1 MSREAV
7 NNFISDRLF
16 TNVQPVTIAD
26 LIQKFKIGPSAAK
39 QALYHYYRDIQ
50 NVKYQCVII
59 IVYSDN
65 KITIVKDLANIENED
80 KIKDCFIYALNP
92 IDEFIPNNPAIDQY
106 KCIPIANPYKLEV
119 EHPRPSTVGAQPSR
133 LSHKSTVER
142 SKTVPGGVTAR
153 SVGVTGSGVQ
163 KKTKDM
169 GLKSTALLAKMKKE
183 RAMKEEERQRELQRR
198 KQEELEYRTRND
210 KKRASQL
217 NELQNLFVSDD
228 DDDDEDEDE
237 DEVKHKSPKKAA
249 DSHGKSHQELD
260 QSSPKRLKTEF
271 HTAAELIDML
281 DTTAEE
287 SLLKSSQSQNTDGQE
302 QKEQTAEV
310 PTTDDKKSSEDETV
324 GGTVAS
330 YVDKDGYI
338 VTKKVSHTVEKHTA
352 STNRPRVS
360 SFIQSIGA
368 KKSHSQRRKQGTIES
383 FFKKSK

>member
-1 MSREAV
+1 MRQCQEKQSIILLA
-7 NNFISDRLF
+7 IGYSQ
-16 TNVQPVTIAD
+16 TYSQSQSAD

-210 KKRASQL
+210 K
-217 NELQNLFVSDD
+217 
-228 DDDDEDEDE
+228 
-237 DEVKHKSPKKAA
+237 
-249 DSHGKSHQELD
+249 QELP
-260 QSSPKRLKTEF
+260 SSMSCRICLSVMMMMMMRMRTR
-271 HTAAELIDML
+271 M
-281 DTTAEE
+281 
-287 SLLKSSQSQNTDGQE
+287 
-302 QKEQTAEV
+302 
-310 PTTDDKKSSEDETV
+310 
-324 GGTVAS
+324 
-330 YVDKDGYI
+330 
-338 VTKKVSHTVEKHTA
+338 
-352 STNRPRVS
+352 R
-360 SFIQSIGA
+360 
-368 KKSHSQRRKQGTIES
+368 
-383 FFKKSK
+383 

>member
-1 MSREAV
+1 M
-7 NNFISDRLF
+7 
-16 TNVQPVTIAD
+16 
-26 LIQKFKIGPSAAK
+26 
-39 QALYHYYRDIQ
+39 
-50 NVKYQCVII
+50 
-59 IVYSDN
+59 
-65 KITIVKDLANIENED
+65 
-80 KIKDCFIYALNP
+80 
-92 IDEFIPNNPAIDQY
+92 
-106 KCIPIANPYKLEV
+106 
-119 EHPRPSTVGAQPSR
+119 
-133 LSHKSTVER
+133 
-142 SKTVPGGVTAR
+142 
-153 SVGVTGSGVQ
+153 
-163 KKTKDM
+163 
-169 GLKSTALLAKMKKE
+169 
-183 RAMKEEERQRELQRR
+183 
-198 KQEELEYRTRND
+198 
-210 KKRASQL
+210 
-217 NELQNLFVSDD
+217 
-228 DDDDEDEDE
+228 
-237 DEVKHKSPKKAA
+237 KHKSPKKAA

-330 YVDKDGYI
+330 YVDTGPGYI

>member
-1 MSREAV
+1 MSGEAV

-16 TNVQPVTIAD
+16 TNVQPVTITD

-39 QALYHYYRDIQ
+39 QALYHYYKDIQ

-65 KITIVKDLANIENED
+65 RITIVKDLASIENED
-80 KIKDCFIYALNP
+80 EIKDCFIYALNP

-106 KCIPIANPYKLEV
+106 KCIPITNPYKLEV

-133 LSHKSTVER
+133 VPHKSTAER
-142 SKTVPGGVTAR
+142 SKTVPGGVTAG
-153 SVGVTGSGVQ
+153 SVRVTGSAAQ

-183 RAMKEEERQRELQRR
+183 RAMKEEERQRELHRR
-198 KQEELEYRTRND
+198 KQEELEYRTKSD

-217 NELQNLFVSDD
+217 NDLQNLFVSDD
-228 DDDDEDEDE
+228 DDNDDDEEGE
-237 DEVKHKSPKKAA
+237 KYKSPKKAT
-249 DSHGKSHQELD
+249 DGHSRSHQESS

-271 HTAAELIDML
+271 HTAAELIDIL

-287 SLLKSSQSQNTDGQE
+287 SLLKSSQSQNTDEQG
-302 QKEQTAEV
+302 QKEKTAAV
-310 PTTDDKKSSEDETV
+310 DITVDKKPTEEETP
-324 GGTVAS
+324 GDTVSS

-338 VTKKVSHTVEKHTA
+338 VTKKVSHTLEKHTT
-352 STNRPRVS
+352 STNRPRVA
-360 SFIQSIGA
+360 SFISSIGA
-368 KKSHSQRRKQGTIES
+368 KKSHPQRRKQGTIES